1 MDKKEKCSITQKG
14 RVVIHK
20 DNKEKR
26 IYKKDL
32 DLYLNNGWEKGFSNT
47 HKKLAS
53 VVHVGKIPWNKN
65 LKGVMKAN
73 SGTWKKGNVPWN
85 KGTKGLI
92 ESWNKGLT
100 KETDSRIKSH
110 IVTEDHKK
118 LLHDKMLNNKINLGR
133 KYSNEHCL
141 NISNSKKGHVVSEE
155 TKKKISKSKF
165 GKRLSNEKLLI
176 KTTKQYL
183 TKKLHNSFNTSEPEQ
198 LFYNELLKENVNK
211 TIYKQY
217 KDKRY
222 PFYCDFYIKEDDLF
236 IECNFHWTHGGK
248 PYDPNDIECQE
259 KLKIWQEKAKTSQ
272 FYKNAIETWTVR
284 DVKKRKIAEENKL
297 NYKTIY

>member
-26 IYKKDL
+26 IYKE
-32 DLYLNNGWEKGFSNT
+32 DLYLNNGWEKGFSNN
-47 HKKLAS
+47 HIKLAS
-53 VVHVGKIPWNKN
+53 TVHIGKTPWNKN
-65 LKGVMKAN
+65 LKGVMKSN

-85 KGTKGLI
+85 KGKKGLVK
-92 ESWNKGLT
+92 SWNKGLT
-100 KETDSRIKSH
+100 KETDSRIKGH
-110 IVTEDHKK
+110 KVTEEHKK
-118 LLHDKMLNNKINLGR
+118 LLHDRMLNNKINLGK
-133 KYSNEHCL
+133 KYSNERCL
-141 NISNSKKGHVVSEE
+141 NISNSKKGHVVNEE
-155 TKKKISKSKF
+155 TRKKISKSKF
-165 GKRLSNEKLLI
+165 GKKLSNEKLLI

-198 LFYNELLKENVNK
+198 LFYNKLLKENVNK

-236 IECNFHWTHGGK
+236 IECNFHWTHGGR
-248 PYDPNDIECQE
+248 PYDPNNIECQE
-259 KLKIWQEKAKTSQ
+259 KLKVWQEKAKTSQ
-272 FYKNAIETWTVR
+272 FYRNAIETWTIR
-284 DVKKRKIAEENKL
+284 DVKKREIAIKNKL